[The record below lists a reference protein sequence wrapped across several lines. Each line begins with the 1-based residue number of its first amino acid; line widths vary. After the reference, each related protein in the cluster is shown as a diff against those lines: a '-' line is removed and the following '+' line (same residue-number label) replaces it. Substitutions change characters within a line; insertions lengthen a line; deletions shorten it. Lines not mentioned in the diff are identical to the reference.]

1 MRRRELIF
9 LVGGAAIWQLPARGQ
24 QQTMP
29 VIGYLGN
36 ASPDPNAPFATGF
49 HQGLSDA
56 GCVEGENLAIE
67 YRWAEGRHD
76 REPRRGDQSSFIS

>member
-9 LVGGAAIWQLPARGQ
+9 LVGGAAVWELAARAQ

-36 ASPDPNAPFATGF
+36 ASPDPNAPFATAF
-49 HQGLSDA
+49 HQGLSA
-56 GCVEGENLAIE
+56 AVYVEGQNLGIE
-67 YRWAEGRHD
+67 YRWAEGRYD
-76 REPRRGDQSSFIS
+76 RQPRRGDQSSFIS